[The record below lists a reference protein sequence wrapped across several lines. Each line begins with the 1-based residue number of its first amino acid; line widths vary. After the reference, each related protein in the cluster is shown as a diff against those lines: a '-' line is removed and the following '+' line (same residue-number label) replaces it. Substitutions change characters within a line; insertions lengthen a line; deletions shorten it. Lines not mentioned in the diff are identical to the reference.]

1 MVEKTAWVT
10 EIVENN
16 ISMCAHGT
24 LVKNH
29 WIFYVGISTAR
40 AFALFVGEHLRSF
53 SSLPFL
59 MPLVSFTLG
68 LHFIRSS

>member
-24 LVKNH
+24 LVKTQ
-29 WIFYVGISTAR
+29 WIFYVGISTAQ

-59 MPLVSFTLG
+59 MP
-68 LHFIRSS
+68 